1 MSGVCGQTVGDLLD
15 FVWIVLDWR
24 KAKLVGFVSFRDL
37 LCLDAFNVPL
47 GIVFALLL
55 IVWCEFV
62 DFGEFWNFGVLEVFT
77 FDVFALRL
85 WCLVWAW

>member
-1 MSGVCGQTVGDLLD
+1 M
-15 FVWIVLDWR
+15 
-24 KAKLVGFVSFRDL
+24 KLVGVVSFRDL

-62 DFGEFWNFGVLEVFT
+62 DFG
-77 FDVFALRL
+77 
-85 WCLVWAW
+85 